1 MAKLD
6 VQPVKKQKAKKRKNP
21 CVEHEDEVANKS
33 LILDTTSQEKEI
45 QITQKNEQVISKKTK
60 KRKNKDKGAIKEKRS
75 KSYTAAVDGSDDDN
89 DEQHEVGQHDNEDDD
104 GIRQPTLEQLKEC
117 EKPENQLAI
126 VTGRQKKK
134 QKHQKLL
141 ESQKEHSIEKEKQ
154 RNEEY
159 LNKWKHCRTEWKFE
173 KLRQISIEK
182 YMFDEIVVSSEFWNI
197 ALEYLAGSKG
207 AAKDKVIKMANDV
220 IDEVDR
226 QCESKETDEER
237 QVLVNSVK
245 YQRARDLL
253 QIFD

>member
-6 VQPVKKQKAKKRKNP
+6 VPPVKKPKAKKRKNS

-33 LILDTTSQEKEI
+33 LILESTTPSQDTEI
-45 QITQKNEQVISKKTK
+45 AT

-75 KSYTAAVDGSDDDN
+75 KSHNTAVDSDDN
-89 DEQHEVGQHDNEDDD
+89 DEQHEVNQHDNDEDGGDDD
-104 GIRQPTLEQLKEC
+104 EDGTMQPTLEQLKEC
-117 EKPENQLAI
+117 EKPENTLAI

-134 QKHQKLL
+134 QKRQKLL
-141 ESQKEHSIEKEKQ
+141 EAQKEHSMEKEKQ

-159 LNKWKHCRTEWKFE
+159 LKKWKTCRDEWKFE
-173 KLRQISIEK
+173 KLRQISIQQS
-182 YMFDEIVVSSEFWNI
+182 MFDEQILNGEYWNI

-207 AAKDKVIKMANDV
+207 AAKEKVIKMANDV
-220 IDEVDR
+220 IDEIDKL
-226 QCESKETDEER
+226 CEAKESEEER
-237 QVLVNSVK
+237 QGLVNSVK